1 MVNSIFK
8 KPSYIFLNS
17 TLFTHDLVDSL
28 PQPRRLFFEGVEEP
42 IVYKPLTVFTES
54 LVAIKQSIC
63 LILVIKY
70 SKLLLRL
77 LEPI

>member
-8 KPSYIFLNS
+8 KTCSIFLNS
-17 TLFTHDLVDSL
+17 TLLTHYLADSL
-28 PQPRRLFFEGVEEP
+28 PHPQRLFFEGVEEP
-42 IVYKPLTVFTES
+42 RVYEPLTIFTES
-54 LVAIKQSIC
+54 LAAIKQAIC

-77 LEPI
+77 LEAI